1 MSKPKPPTCA
11 LGKFAPR
18 KMDTEEVKR
27 EGFNQHGIL
36 VVSMD
41 DTRLSWIEK
50 QIVEGIGKK
59 LYGKHEQGDP

>member
-11 LGKFAPR
+11 LGKFVPSQ
-18 KMDTEEVKR
+18 MDVEEVKR
-27 EGFNQHGIL
+27 DGFTQHGIL
-36 VVSMD
+36 VVSLD

-59 LYGKHEQGDP
+59 LYNGKG

>member
-1 MSKPKPPTCA
+1 MKPRQPSCTLARFVPSQI
-11 LGKFAPR
+11 
-18 KMDTEEVKR
+18 DVESVKR

-59 LYGKHEQGDP
+59 LYNVER